1 MNLASLQHIAATSG
15 GIIYVMVVLLF
26 VALVVI
32 IEKFWSL
39 TRMIGEG
46 ANWIRELKTRSHLDD
61 EHLRDMV
68 EKNQRSL
75 FSRVTSVALEHNIQD
90 TLEHFS
96 SCLDEAVMEQLPQ
109 AEKRLWVLDTIV
121 TLAPLLGLLG
131 TIIGMFNTFQ
141 ALSNPDNSTQA
152 VTGGVGEA
160 LVSTA
165 AGLFIAILGLV
176 AFNALSQR
184 VQQIMHKLELV
195 KLILTNRM
203 YSNYRSDAA
212 ERGSRGVKVVGNTVV
227 K

>member
-1 MNLASLQHIAATSG
+1 MNLASLQHVAETSG
-15 GIIYVMVVLLF
+15 GILYLMVLLLF
-26 VALVVI
+26 IALVVI

-39 TRMIGEG
+39 SRMIGEG
-46 ANWIRELKTRSHLDD
+46 ADWIRELKKRSSLDD
-61 EHLRDMV
+61 DHLRGMV
-68 EKNQRSL
+68 EKNKLSL
-75 FSRVTSVALEHNIQD
+75 FARVSAVALEHDIQD

-96 SCLDEAVMEQLPQ
+96 SCLDEAVMEQLPE
-109 AEKRLWVLDTIV
+109 AEKRLWVLDTSV

-141 ALSNPDNSTQA
+141 ALAHPDNSTQQ

-184 VQQIMHKLELV
+184 VQRIMHKLELV

-203 YSNYRSDAA
+203 YSHYRKDSGDRAA
-212 ERGSRGVKVVGNTVV
+212 VRTGVRAAAQ
-227 K
+227 